1 MPKAARVALA
11 IGLSSISVGVCS
23 NRLAAQTPALFAS
36 HDLLQLT
43 LEAPI
48 EQVIRAARGDR
59 DDAEHPG
66 VLHAGDRAIPI
77 RLSAFGKSR
86 LRVCKLPPLRI
97 TLDSSEAAGTAFDG
111 EETVWLVTHCA
122 AFDGSERFV
131 LLEYLVY
138 RMYGLVTEPALS
150 VRLAEIQYRDT
161 SSRAR
166 PKPGLAFFVEDIN
179 RAAARHG
186 LEWLTIER
194 QRLDDLDRPELS
206 LLSFFQFMIGNTDW
220 SVLRGPEGERCCHN
234 VAVLGDPASGSR
246 HLLPFD
252 FDCSGVVNAPYAQ
265 PSVRLGI
272 SDVTQRRYRG
282 FCANS
287 EHLPKSIARLQ
298 GLKLQIE
305 GLLADPSL
313 PHSRAR
319 ATAGKYISQFFR
331 IIRKPKKVEKQ
342 IRRRCRG
349 AD

>member
-23 NRLAAQTPALFAS
+23 DRLAAQTPALFAS

-43 LEAPI
+43 LEAPLGKI
-48 EQVIRAARGDR
+48 IRAARGDR
-59 DDAEHPG
+59 DNAEHNG
-66 VLHAGDRAIPI
+66 ILHAGDRAIPI
-77 RLSAFGKSR
+77 RVSAFGKSR
-86 LRVCKLPPLRI
+86 LRVCTLPPLRL
-97 TLDSSEAAGTAFDG
+97 TVDSSKAAGTAFDG

-122 AFDGSERFV
+122 AWDGSERFV

-138 RMYGLVTEPALS
+138 RMYGLVRELSLS
-150 VRLAEIQYRDT
+150 VRLAEIRYLDT

-166 PKPGLAFFVEDIN
+166 PKPALAFFVEDID

-194 QRLDDLDRPELS
+194 QRLDDLNRPELS
-206 LLSFFQFMIGNTDW
+206 LLGLFQFMIGNTDW

-234 VAVLGDPASGSR
+234 IAVLGDPAGGSR

-252 FDCSGVVNAPYAQ
+252 FDSSGVVNAPYAQ
-265 PSVRLGI
+265 PDVRLGI

-287 EHLPKSIARLQ
+287 EHLGKSVARLQ
-298 GLKLQIE
+298 GLELQIE
-305 GLLADPSL
+305 ELLADPSL
-313 PHSRAR
+313 PHPRAR
-319 ATAGKYISQFFR
+319 ATARKYIGKFFKT
-331 IIRKPKKVEKQ
+331 IHEPKRVEKQ

-349 AD
+349 AG